1 MLQTKIAFG
10 GWPNCIRI
18 SNDEIEL
25 IVTSDIGP
33 RIVRFGY
40 INKQNFFY
48 LAPDHAGK
56 TGGDQWRIYGGHRL
70 WIGPES
76 MPGSYNPDNEKVE
89 FEVYD
94 NGIKLMQRKESI
106 TGVVKEM
113 EIRLAHHKNE
123 VTVLHRLINQNL
135 SDIELSVWPLSVLA
149 QGGRAIV
156 PQEPYGEGDDFLLP
170 ARSLA
175 LWQYTKMNDPR
186 WIWGEK
192 YIQAKQDPVYTS
204 EQKIGVTNKQ
214 GWAAYHLN
222 GELLIKTFDFS
233 PRAVYPDY
241 GCNNEIYLNGD
252 FLEIETLSPLTK
264 LVPGEGVEHTEHWL
278 LTKATADESEESI
291 DENILPLVKSIQI
304 LNDKNKTVKAN

>member
-10 GWPNCIRI
+10 GWQNCIKI

-33 RIVRFGY
+33 RIVRFGF

-48 LAPDHAGK
+48 LVPDHAGK
-56 TGGDQWRIYGGHRL
+56 TGGERWRIYGGHRL

-76 MPGSYNPDNEKVE
+76 MPGSYNPDNAKVE

-113 EIRLAHHKNE
+113 EIRLAPHKNE

-135 SDIELSVWPLSVLA
+135 SDMELSVWPLTMLA
-149 QGGRAIV
+149 RGGRAII
-156 PQEPYGEGDDFLLP
+156 PQEPFGEGDDFLLP

-186 WIWGEK
+186 WVWGEK
-192 YIQAKQDPVYTS
+192 YIQANQDPVFTS

-222 GELLIKTFDFS
+222 EELLIKKFDFS

-241 GCNNEIYLNGD
+241 GCNNEIYMNGD

-264 LVPGEGVEHTEHWL
+264 LVPGEPVEHTEHWL
-278 LTKATADESEESI
+278 LTKATAGESEESI
-291 DENILPLVKSIQI
+291 DENILPLVKSFQ
-304 LNDKNKTVKAN
+304 LSNEKNKTV

>member
-10 GWPNCIRI
+10 GWQNCIKI

-33 RIVRFGY
+33 RIVRFGF

-48 LAPDHAGK
+48 LVPDDAGK
-56 TGGDQWRIYGGHRL
+56 TGGERWRIYGGHRL

-76 MPGSYNPDNEKVE
+76 MPGSYNPDNAKVE

-113 EIRLAHHKNE
+113 EIRLAPHKNE

-135 SDIELSVWPLSVLA
+135 SDMELSVWPLTMLA
-149 QGGRAIV
+149 RGGRAIV
-156 PQEPYGEGDDFLLP
+156 PQEPFGEGDDFLLP

-186 WIWGEK
+186 WVWGEK
-192 YIQAKQDPVYTS
+192 YIQANQDPVFTS

-222 GELLIKTFDFS
+222 EELLIKKFDFS

-241 GCNNEIYLNGD
+241 GCNNEIYMNGD

-264 LVPGEGVEHTEHWL
+264 LVPGEPVEHTEHWL
-278 LTKATADESEESI
+278 LTKATAGESEESI
-291 DENILPLVKSIQI
+291 DENILPLVKSFQ
-304 LNDKNKTVKAN
+304 LSNEKNKTV